1 MLSKAEFT
9 IKYDNGKKL
18 VFCDRIDMIDGVEE
32 ELLQGTIFVYKCAPQ
47 KESAETWKNVFEDFT
62 KRRFVISSSK
72 LSGGPRAIFMG
83 RYCCVHRPAPRTRPR
98 KKAQFS
104 KRDFGCPTM
113 LVVKIE
119 NPTRTK
125 RSKRPPTDGYNMRI
139 VSNKQAHTHSLERAL
154 PFRRISADAQAA
166 LLQLFDEHHTLA
178 SAMETY
184 KLRLLEQLGDKYL
197 EEASDRSVLP
207 DKNAAYR
214 LYYETYRKRY
224 GDLTR
229 KQVRKLQQDAAKR
242 RQLGQKPLKHTA
254 SSAAGGSLSTSV
266 ATSAGMVTVSVSTSV
281 GGLPAALPAS
291 AATATVASPTSAA
304 VATVLPPTASSV
316 KMLTAAPPVA
326 DGFKNVFTGKTKT
339 SGSHELVTPKPGG
352 AGDAPRVHS
361 PIAVIDCANGESDQD
376 DDTHDFMDTLELDST
391 DMPINWVTAPAPF
404 GISSEQEVPGGDMVP
419 VSSDVAAAVASL
431 QTTAPHVSNVITYPS
446 AGAGDALLADSAGV
460 VVYETAGEVPDAP
473 EEYVTV
479 PAGGSIVTLP
489 TDCVMSGELESDS
502 VDPLALDDGAVTST
516 PAAPAGPTDAA
527 AFNSDARVPSVDKLR
542 RAVGEWST
550 EICDRL
556 SSDSDG
562 EWREAVS
569 AFLENWDRLPAPGRR
584 KALSSFGRV
593 SGLGRPSAAPAPV
606 PRHTALPTES
616 VSTQTGYDD
625 PTPEGRPGSFV
636 LCVIRNDHD
645 YLAEVPVMRPRYK
658 HVLPKL
664 FGLV

>member
-9 IKYDNGKKL
+9 IKYDNGRKL
-18 VFCDRIDMIDGVEE
+18 VFCDRIDMMDGVEE

-98 KKAQFS
+98 KKSQFS

-125 RSKRPPTDGYNMRI
+125 RSKRPPTGGYNMRI

-242 RQLGQKPLKHTA
+242 RQLGQKPLKHTV
-254 SSAAGGSLSTSV
+254 SSAAG
-266 ATSAGMVTVSVSTSV
+266 
-281 GGLPAALPAS
+281 
-291 AATATVASPTSAA
+291 
-304 VATVLPPTASSV
+304 
-316 KMLTAAPPVA
+316 
-326 DGFKNVFTGKTKT
+326 
-339 SGSHELVTPKPGG
+339 
-352 AGDAPRVHS
+352 
-361 PIAVIDCANGESDQD
+361 
-376 DDTHDFMDTLELDST
+376 DST

-446 AGAGDALLADSAGV
+446 TGAGDALLADSAGV